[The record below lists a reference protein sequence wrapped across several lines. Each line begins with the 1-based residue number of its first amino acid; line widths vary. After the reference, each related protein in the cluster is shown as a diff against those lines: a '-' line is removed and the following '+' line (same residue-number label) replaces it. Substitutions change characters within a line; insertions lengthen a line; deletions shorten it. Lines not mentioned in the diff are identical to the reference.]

1 MLVNLV
7 FDLLI
12 WRLRCLRLDVGADL
26 LRVCCLCFVG
36 DLCFSCCVSR
46 GLRLWFCLCWWALHG
61 CLVWVCWWFV
71 SVWRGFDVVASGLWD
86 GGCGDFGDL
95 FCCVGDFM
103 VWVLVG
109 YFGFPVILVWVECL
123 WCGFIMVVSYVA
135 LVGGWVFGELCF
147 A

>member
-1 MLVNLV
+1 MCD
-7 FDLLI
+7 FD
-12 WRLRCLRLDVGADL
+12 
-26 LRVCCLCFVG
+26 
-36 DLCFSCCVSR
+36 
-46 GLRLWFCLCWWALHG
+46 
-61 CLVWVCWWFV
+61 
-71 SVWRGFDVVASGLWD
+71 
-86 GGCGDFGDL
+86 DL